1 VSGVRST
8 DANATASHH
17 TGSALLTVY
26 DLDEDAAARL
36 EASEGA
42 TFEVTDVSARLEKK
56 EGGLELVASRRSR
69 WRRVAPSALARAH
82 LAPKPTPRR
91 LATVRDLSSETSFG
105 PNAPRNDGKVRFG
118 EEFDCVAAIVRVAR
132 PTPQSAPTSQW
143 VFLADASVG
152 EALDS
157 GFAPDLSSMSCDA
170 ELLAVETHVT
180 HAEAFVD
187 AEAWGAGAGF
197 EKAQNSATTKNSF
210 ETIPVALEN
219 LMYTRRDA
227 ANGVRVAAFTER
239 SRATPLR
246 VLGGT
251 PNAKRR
257 GPFGAG
263 PNAPLAARA
272 ARALRRR
279 FGSGR
284 DENENENETENGGD
298 ARTTAELRN
307 ALLARVR
314 ALTGS
319 ADESPSEMDIAR
331 PGDESAR
338 PGVPAR
344 RASLRR
350 KRSLSLGSDA
360 EWGAS
365 QLDVIEAVE
374 AKALEARR
382 RRGAETQ

>member
-1 VSGVRST
+1 
-8 DANATASHH
+8 
-17 TGSALLTVY
+17 
-26 DLDEDAAARL
+26 
-36 EASEGA
+36 
-42 TFEVTDVSARLEKK
+42 
-56 EGGLELVASRRSR
+56 
-69 WRRVAPSALARAH
+69 
-82 LAPKPTPRR
+82 
-91 LATVRDLSSETSFG
+91 
-105 PNAPRNDGKVRFG
+105 
-118 EEFDCVAAIVRVAR
+118 
-132 PTPQSAPTSQW
+132 

-157 GFAPDLSSMSCDA
+157 GFAPDLSKIVCDA

-197 EKAQNSATTKNSF
+197 EKEQNSATTKISF

-219 LMYTRRDA
+219 LTYVRRDA

-319 ADESPSEMDIAR
+319 ADESPSEMDTAR